1 MSSVILK
8 KKFGHVTDNITVQ
21 NVLKIKIM
29 YLPIQKKDFLFGK
42 DNNEIICEIIIMR
55 IKQRNF
61 EQWRIVID
69 QTLLFV
75 IL

>member
-1 MSSVILK
+1 M
-8 KKFGHVTDNITVQ
+8 
-21 NVLKIKIM
+21 LKIKIM

-61 EQWRIVID
+61 EQWRIVFD